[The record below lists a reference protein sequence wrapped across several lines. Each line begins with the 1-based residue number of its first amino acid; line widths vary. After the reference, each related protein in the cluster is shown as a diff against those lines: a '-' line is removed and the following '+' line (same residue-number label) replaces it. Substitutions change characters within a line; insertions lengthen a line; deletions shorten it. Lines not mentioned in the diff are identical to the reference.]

1 MDTPSSPPVGG
12 PRFPDRLR
20 AFLLTFAV
28 VDVFLAILVIATVY
42 TTNLVVGYLVAAAA
56 LLLVLRIVAV
66 LGFIWAP
73 VCATVGL
80 LAWVATQASGVDPVV
95 VGLAMGLMTY
105 ASPAARLDLERASD
119 LFRLFREQPT
129 PELARTASIGLQA
142 AISPNE
148 RLQTLFHPWTSFV
161 IVPLFAVANAGIPI
175 DASFLSH
182 AYTSPVTL
190 GIIFGYVL
198 GKPIG
203 ITGSTLLVTKLSRGR
218 LRPPV
223 GWAAVAGGGLIA
235 GIGFTVSLLIAN
247 LAFHG
252 DTLDDAKLGV
262 LTAAAVASSLSW
274 LLFRATAKLPQPVR
288 IKALLGTSQ
297 LLTDLADPVDPDQDH
312 YRGPEDAPVTL
323 VEYGDFECPFC
334 GRAEPVVRELLADFG
349 DLRYVWRHLPLT
361 DVHPN
366 AQLAAEASE
375 AAAAQG
381 RFWEMHDLLLAH
393 QDALRPPDLMR
404 YAEELGL
411 DVDRFTTS
419 FAATYTPV
427 GSPRTST
434 API

>member
-1 MDTPSSPPVGG
+1 M
-12 PRFPDRLR
+12 
-20 AFLLTFAV
+20 
-28 VDVFLAILVIATVY
+28 
-42 TTNLVVGYLVAAAA
+42 
-56 LLLVLRIVAV
+56 
-66 LGFIWAP
+66 
-73 VCATVGL
+73 
-80 LAWVATQASGVDPVV
+80 
-95 VGLAMGLMTY
+95 
-105 ASPAARLDLERASD
+105 
-119 LFRLFREQPT
+119 FREQPT

-161 IVPLFAVANAGIPI
+161 IVPLFAVANAGIAI
-175 DASFLSH
+175 NASFLSH

-252 DTLDDAKLGV
+252 DTLDEAKLGV
-262 LTAAAVASSLSW
+262 LTAAAIASSLSW

-312 YRGPEDAPVTL
+312 YRGPEEAPVTL
-323 VEYGDFECPFC
+323 VEYGDFQCPYC

-349 DLRYVWRHLPLT
+349 DVRYVWRHLPLT

-381 RFWEMHDLLLAH
+381 QFWEMHDLLLAH

-411 DVDRFTTS
+411 DVDRFSDELRRHVYAGRVAEDVDSADLSTVSGTPTFFINDVRHQGAYDIETLS
-419 FAATYTPV
+419 AAV
-427 GSPRTST
+427 RAARARASI
-434 API
+434 AA